1 MSEQPYFDNAP
12 HFVGEPVRHVEH
24 LHVPPQAIEAEQ
36 AVLGG
41 LMLVR
46 PENLDDA
53 LAQVRDL
60 LDTRSFYRRDHQMI
74 WRAILHLAEKKR
86 PVDAVTLGGWFE
98 SQGQAELVA
107 GGAYLVELASGT
119 PSAANI
125 RAYADIVADMAKR
138 RALIEIGTKLVN
150 DGFQP
155 DGRNAL
161 DLVGQAQT
169 SLGSLLANEPCE
181 LEEMGP
187 VLVSVY
193 DELQRRFES
202 GSGGITGPG
211 TGYSDFDTLINGLN
225 PGLHVLAARPKM
237 GKTTLARNIAEHFSL
252 IHRKPVAVI
261 NMEMQP
267 AALGASMLSSVGDID
282 ADRIR
287 RGELDDVDWSNLSI
301 AMRKLRAA
309 PLLISRP
316 RNARIEHIVAQIRRA
331 HSRNPL
337 GLVVIDYLQLIAIS
351 GDNRAS
357 GLAEVTRTLALLAGE
372 LKIPILLL
380 SQLNR
385 DLERRDNKR
394 PQPSDLRDSGAIE
407 QDADTVIFI
416 YRDEYYHRDSR
427 YKGTAEII
435 VALQRN
441 GAAGE
446 CRLAYRPDRCRFENL
461 PFDWQPDA
469 APEKATKSSGMRRRP
484 KGGNA
489 AAEAAAGDS

>member
-1 MSEQPYFDNAP
+1 MNAQPFFVQEP
-12 HFVGEPVRHVEH
+12 HFVGEPMRHVEH
-24 LHVPPQAIEAEQ
+24 LRLPPQSVEAEQ

-41 LMLVR
+41 LMIVR

-60 LDTRSFYRRDHQMI
+60 LDDRSFYRHDHALI
-74 WRAILHLAEKKR
+74 WRAILHVHGKHR
-86 PVDAVTLGGWFE
+86 PVDAVTLGEWFE
-98 SQGQAELVA
+98 SQGLAEQVA

-125 RAYADIVADMAKR
+125 RAYAEIVAEKAKLR
-138 RALIEIGTKLVN
+138 SLIEIGMKLVN

-155 DGRNAL
+155 EGRNTL
-161 DLVGQAQT
+161 DLVGRAQT
-169 SLGSLLANEPCE
+169 SLGTLLANEPCE
-181 LEEMGP
+181 LEEMAP
-187 VLVSVY
+187 VLQSVF
-193 DELQRRFES
+193 DDLTERTNA
-202 GSGGITGPG
+202 GGGITGLA
-211 TGYSDFDTLINGLN
+211 TGFPDYDALINGLT

-237 GKTTLARNIAEHFSL
+237 GKTTLAQNIAEHFAL
-252 IHRKPVAVI
+252 AHKVPVAVFSL
-261 NMEMQP
+261 EMQSE
-267 AALGASMLSSVGDID
+267 AVGRRMLSSVGDVD

-287 RGELDDVDWSNLSI
+287 RGELDDADWANLST

-316 RNARIEHIVAQIRRA
+316 RNARVEHIVAQIRRA
-331 HSRNPL
+331 HSRKPL

-372 LKIPILLL
+372 LKIPVLLL

-385 DLERRDNKR
+385 DLEKRDNKR
-394 PQPSDLRDSGAIE
+394 PAPSDLRDSGAIE
-407 QDADTVIFI
+407 QDADSVTFI
-416 YRDEYYHRDSR
+416 YRDDYYHRDSR
-427 YKGTAEII
+427 DKGTAEII

-446 CRLAYRPDRCRFENL
+446 CRLSFRPDRNRFENL
-461 PFDWQPDA
+461 PFDWKPEA
-469 APEKATKSSGMRRRP
+469 APEKATKSSGMRRRS

-489 AAEAAAGDS
+489 AAEAAAGDA